1 MMPVAFRGSSRARA
15 FPCSDRRTGAV
26 HPQANTFREVSHAAL

>member
-1 MMPVAFRGSSRARA
+1 MTPAVPLSATSS
-15 FPCSDRRTGAV
+15 FPCSDPRTGSV